1 MNYKFAL
8 AAESI
13 LASVRNVRFFHEH
26 RAFWAHGDVLAD
38 GAAYTALG
46 YDWVKRPEK
55 SGDAGFLRR
64 VRDGHD
70 IDRIEILGDRNVPEH
85 EAFAIQK
92 REDFLTAT
100 VILDGHP
107 HLYRIEKYDQDGRT
121 AVSIFQVAGFDTAL
135 QIIHR
140 RYPLFEPN
148 QVFRD

>member
-8 AAESI
+8 AIDSI
-13 LASVRNVRFFHEH
+13 LGSVQRVKFFHEH
-26 RAFWAHGDVLAD
+26 RAFWSHCEVTTD

-55 SGDAGFLRR
+55 PGDAGFLKR

-70 IDRIEILGDRNVPEH
+70 IDRIEILSDRNVPEH
-85 EAFAIQK
+85 EAFAVQT
-92 REDFLTAT
+92 REDFLTAIM
-100 VILDGHP
+100 ILGGHS
-107 HLYRIEKYDQDGRT
+107 HLCRIERHDQDGRT